1 MRALSF
7 GGSGIV
13 STLGSPRC
21 ELCECETEFADR
33 AFQSEQAPRTLV
45 DAKVKCGR
53 RTVRAYQTS
62 AYGSGRSGAWQ
73 GPEDVGPVG
82 GPPGPRQHS
91 ARGRLRQI
99 VGCPL
104 WSGSTP
110 V

>member
-1 MRALSF
+1 
-7 GGSGIV
+7 V

-62 AYGSGRSGAWQ
+62 AYGSGRSLEHGKGLRTWDRW
-73 GPEDVGPVG
+73 EDRQVPVNILREAG
-82 GPPGPRQHS
+82 C
-91 ARGRLRQI
+91 AR
-99 VGCPL
+99 
-104 WSGSTP
+104 
-110 V
+110 